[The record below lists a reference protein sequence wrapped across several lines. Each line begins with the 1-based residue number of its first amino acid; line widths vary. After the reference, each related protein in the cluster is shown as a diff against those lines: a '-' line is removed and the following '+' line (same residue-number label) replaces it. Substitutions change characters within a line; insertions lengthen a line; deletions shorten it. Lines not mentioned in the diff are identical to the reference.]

1 MLASVEMK
9 KTDSKTISDTVLSK
23 SILNT
28 IVEDDEE
35 RESRSTLFDKHGSA
49 VRSKVGSLK

>member
-9 KTDSKTISDTVLSK
+9 KTDSKSISDTVMSK

-28 IVEDDEE
+28 IDEE
-35 RESRSTLFDKHGSA
+35 DEEKQSRSTLFTKHGSA
-49 VRSKVGSLK
+49 VRSKVGILK

>member
-1 MLASVEMK
+1 MK
-9 KTDSKTISDTVLSK
+9 KTESKTISDTVMSK

-28 IVEDDEE
+28 IDEEDEE
-35 RESRSTLFDKHGSA
+35 RQSRSTLFDKHGSL